1 MKNKIFK
8 KTIVTIIIFT
18 LVFPFLSFYPKK
30 VRAQLATVDAGNIVQ
45 NTITATNS
53 TASSLKDY
61 SMWIKEY
68 VLDGLASG
76 LAKMIIRTLTSS
88 VVNWINSG
96 FQGSPSFVQNPGAF
110 FLDMADQITGDFLSQ
125 AGGPLV
131 SLCSPFSI
139 DIRIALAFKYHP
151 NIQKRYTCT
160 LGTIIKNSKNAV
172 ANASINGFTAGDF
185 KQGGWP
191 AFVSLTTEPQ
201 NNIYGAYLTA
211 ESELSWRVA
220 QGQSQQKDE
229 LGQGKGFLSWKKCKD
244 IPILSD
250 KNAAVVASEDPNDP
264 RLSAYYEGVPE
275 KKCEV
280 QTPGSVIEGALQNSI
295 GGPLRE
301 LELADEF
308 NEIVNALFA
317 QLVSKVLQG
326 GLKGVSSKD
335 ATGKSYLNQTV
346 AEINAEGSPQVK
358 KMKEDILNS
367 IEPYIK
373 DTETYRKYKNDAL
386 NIMLSVKNAYDDVKK
401 CYIGKAG
408 LNPSL
413 TSEANARI
421 EAIDGIINS
430 TVAPLASSVLS
441 QSQEADSRL
450 NTLIKIG
457 TDVNNAKTL
466 NDLNGPSQK
475 LSGLI
480 NSKSLTT
487 PKDIQDAIESLDKV
501 KADSASMSQNAG
513 REMQRCQLF
522 PNG

>member
-191 AFVSLTTEPQ
+191 AFVSLTTE
-201 NNIYGAYLTA
+201 
-211 ESELSWRVA
+211 
-220 QGQSQQKDE
+220 
-229 LGQGKGFLSWKKCKD
+229 
-244 IPILSD
+244 
-250 KNAAVVASEDPNDP
+250 
-264 RLSAYYEGVPE
+264 
-275 KKCEV
+275 
-280 QTPGSVIEGALQNSI
+280 
-295 GGPLRE
+295 
-301 LELADEF
+301 
-308 NEIVNALFA
+308 
-317 QLVSKVLQG
+317 
-326 GLKGVSSKD
+326 
-335 ATGKSYLNQTV
+335 
-346 AEINAEGSPQVK
+346 
-358 KMKEDILNS
+358 
-367 IEPYIK
+367 
-373 DTETYRKYKNDAL
+373 
-386 NIMLSVKNAYDDVKK
+386 
-401 CYIGKAG
+401 
-408 LNPSL
+408 
-413 TSEANARI
+413 
-421 EAIDGIINS
+421 
-430 TVAPLASSVLS
+430 
-441 QSQEADSRL
+441 
-450 NTLIKIG
+450 
-457 TDVNNAKTL
+457 
-466 NDLNGPSQK
+466 
-475 LSGLI
+475 
-480 NSKSLTT
+480 
-487 PKDIQDAIESLDKV
+487 
-501 KADSASMSQNAG
+501 
-513 REMQRCQLF
+513 
-522 PNG
+522 